1 MNVELKNLFT
11 GLTQN
16 PGLEKIDVV
25 MKNEAVKILFSKI
38 TDDIVGTEDKMTI
51 CFIKKFSS
59 LLALVSAIRENNF
72 ERNLQAECEMVKY
85 FFAFNQIKYAR
96 YASYQ
101 QVYLR
106 ELQSINNNAMVNL
119 VQCGF
124 GDSLSGYLFFCVH
137 VIITNILN
145 KQTKRQEC
153 PHSAR
158 FSTYIGKVNTWVATS
173 HIHAKVR
180 QHLSEKHN
188 AI

>member
-1 MNVELKNLFT
+1 MNFELENLFT

-16 PGLEKIDVV
+16 PGLEKIDVI
-25 MKNEAVKILFSKI
+25 MKNEAVKILFSEI
-38 TDDIVGTEDKMTI
+38 TDDTVGTEDKMTI
-51 CFIKKFSS
+51 CFIKFFSS

-119 VQCGF
+119 AQCEF
-124 GDSLSGYLFFCVH
+124 GDPLSGYALPVQDL
-137 VIITNILN
+137 V
-145 KQTKRQEC
+145 QTLLKLTHGLLHLISMQKL
-153 PHSAR
+153 
-158 FSTYIGKVNTWVATS
+158 GKIFRKNTM
-173 HIHAKVR
+173 KY
-180 QHLSEKHN
+180 KHGS
-188 AI
+188 

>member
-11 GLTQN
+11 GLT
-16 PGLEKIDVV
+16 
-25 MKNEAVKILFSKI
+25 
-38 TDDIVGTEDKMTI
+38 
-51 CFIKKFSS
+51 
-59 LLALVSAIRENNF
+59 RENNF

-106 ELQSINNNAMVNL
+106 ELQSINSNAMVNL
-119 VQCGF
+119 AQCGF
-124 GDSLSGYLFFCVH
+124 GDSVSGYLFFCVH

-145 KQTKRQEC
+145 KQTKRQKC
-153 PHSAR
+153 PHCAR
-158 FSTYIGKVNTWVATS
+158 FSTDIAKVNTWVATS

-180 QHLSEKHN
+180 QNLSEKYN
-188 AI
+188 EI

>member
-1 MNVELKNLFT
+1 
-11 GLTQN
+11 
-16 PGLEKIDVV
+16 
-25 MKNEAVKILFSKI
+25 MKNEAVKILFSEI
-38 TDDIVGTEDKMTI
+38 TDDTVGTEDKMTI
-51 CFIKKFSS
+51 CFIKFLLS

-119 VQCGF
+119 AQCGF

-153 PHSAR
+153 PHCAR
-158 FSTYIGKVNTWVATS
+158 FSTDIAKVNTWVATS

-180 QHLSEKHN
+180 QHLLEKYN
-188 AI
+188 EI

>member
-1 MNVELKNLFT
+1 
-11 GLTQN
+11 
-16 PGLEKIDVV
+16 
-25 MKNEAVKILFSKI
+25 MKNEAVIVLFSEV
-38 TDDIVGTEDKMTI
+38 TDDTVGAEDKMTI

-72 ERNLQAECEMVKY
+72 EPNLQAECEMVKY
-85 FFAFNQIKYAR
+85 FFAFNQIKYPR

-106 ELQSINNNAMVNL
+106 ELQSVNNNAMVNL
-119 VQCGF
+119 AQCGF

-145 KQTKRQEC
+145 KQTKRHEC
-153 PHSAR
+153 PHCTR
-158 FSTYIGKVNTWVATS
+158 FSTDIAKVNTWVDTS

-180 QHLSEKHN
+180 QNLSEKYN
-188 AI
+188 EI